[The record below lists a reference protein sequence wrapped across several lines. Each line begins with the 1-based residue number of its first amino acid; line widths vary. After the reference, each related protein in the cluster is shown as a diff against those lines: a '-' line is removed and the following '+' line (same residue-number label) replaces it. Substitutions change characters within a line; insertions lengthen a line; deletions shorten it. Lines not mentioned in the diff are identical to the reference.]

1 VIRIEQTSQPIIWQ
15 VNREYLL
22 PAISGQVRWNG
33 NTKQFEVCDNANNG
47 MWYKIDNTI
56 ELHNDPELAEVIQ
69 WAKKKM
75 QSERKIEELARQ
87 YPAVKDAKEKLDII
101 VKLVQDISH
110 E

>member
-1 VIRIEQTSQPIIWQ
+1 MIKIQQTNQPVVWQ
-15 VNREYLL
+15 VNNDYLL
-22 PAISGQVRWNG
+22 PATSGPVRWNG
-33 NTKQFEVCDNANNG
+33 SSKQFEVCDNQNNG

-56 ELHNDPELAEVIQ
+56 ELRNDPQLNEVIM

-75 QSERKIEELARQ
+75 QEEHRIEELAKQ

-101 VKLVQDISH
+101 VKLVQDNT